1 MKYTLPK
8 SYSNAGVQ
16 VDIPD
21 NWLKTKRTELGSTKA
36 AIDLYL
42 FENAYMRQD
51 EYDREKGNVTPVKK
65 TSTRTRQPD
74 ETKRA
79 IISALYACLL
89 ESNDIANVEV
99 TNPERVIAFSLGDDN
114 YEVTLSKKRK
124 PKA

>member
-8 SYSNAGVQ
+8 SYSNAGVA
-16 VDIPD
+16 VEIPD
-21 NWLKTKRTELGSTKA
+21 NWLKTKRAELGSTKA

-42 FENAYMRQD
+42 FENAYMRPD
-51 EYDREKGNVTPVKK
+51 EYDRERVNVTSVKK
-65 TSTRTRQPD
+65 TLTRSRQPD

-79 IISALYACLL
+79 IIAALYACLL
-89 ESNDIANVEV
+89 ESNDIQNVEV
-99 TNPERVIAFSLGDDN
+99 TNVERVIAFSLGDDN

>member
-8 SYSNAGVQ
+8 SYSNAGIAVE
-16 VDIPD
+16 IPD
-21 NWLKTKRTELGSTKA
+21 NWLKTKRAELGSTKA

-42 FENAYMRQD
+42 FENAYMRPD
-51 EYDREKGNVTPVKK
+51 EHDREKGNVTSVKK

-79 IISALYACLL
+79 IIAALYACLL
-89 ESNDIANVEV
+89 ESNDIQNVEV
-99 TNPERVIAFSLGDDN
+99 TNIERVIAFSLGDDN

>member
-8 SYSNAGVQ
+8 SYSNAGVA
-16 VDIPD
+16 VEIPD
-21 NWLKTKRTELGSTKA
+21 NWLKTKRAELGSTKA

-51 EYDREKGNVTPVKK
+51 EYDREKSNVTSVKK
-65 TSTRTRQPD
+65 TSTRMRQPD

-79 IISALYACLL
+79 IIAALYACLL
-89 ESNDIANVEV
+89 ESNDIQNVEV
-99 TNPERVIAFSLGDDN
+99 TNVERVIAFSLGNDN